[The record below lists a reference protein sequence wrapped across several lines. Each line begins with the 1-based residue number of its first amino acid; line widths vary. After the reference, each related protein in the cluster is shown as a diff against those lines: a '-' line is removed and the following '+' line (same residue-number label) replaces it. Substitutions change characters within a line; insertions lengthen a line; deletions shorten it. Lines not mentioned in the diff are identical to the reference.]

1 LGAQGQESEDA
12 SDKVTGKLMLWP
24 GWSNI
29 AGAFI
34 LEDIGISGLVVEYI
48 VAIDVTRVWFPAD
61 AICIF
66 CDGGLVGIAGRPTQ
80 DHILLWSWRG
90 QVWHQFYD
98 NGLPELT
105 GPPDQGKAIV
115 FSYCSKRSFATPWTN
130 AWHLMLLAVAADCWE
145 DW

>member
-1 LGAQGQESEDA
+1 
-12 SDKVTGKLMLWP
+12 MLWI

-34 LEDIGISGLVVEYI
+34 LEDIGTSGLVVEYI
-48 VAIDVTRVWFPAD
+48 FAIGVTRAWFPAD
-61 AICIF
+61 AFCVF
-66 CDGGLVGIAGRPTQ
+66 CDCGPVGIASQPTQ
-80 DHILLWSWRG
+80 DHILQWSWQG

-105 GPPDQGKAIV
+105 GPFNQGKATV
-115 FSYCSKRSFATPWTN
+115 LSYSSKMSFATPCTN
-130 AWHLMLLAVAADCWE
+130 AEHLMLLAVAADCWE